1 MEEAPQKSPNQHTA
15 PTPTLVVVQLMLYT
29 YRSMKIK
36 QTGFTVV
43 ELIVAIAVIGILAAI
58 TVVSYN
64 GIQNNGYDASVK
76 SDLSALAKKLDIF
89 YGDNYKF
96 PANATEL
103 ESLKLKVNQSAY
115 NTSRVLNFSY
125 CANSD
130 RSAYALGAISKS
142 GKQFSITSSSGIQ
155 EYPSTQV
162 NDGNPAN
169 LATSCA
175 DLLAGTSRLV
185 AGFYSADTSTGPWR
199 LWTKSG

>member
-1 MEEAPQKSPNQHTA
+1 MN
-15 PTPTLVVVQLMLYT
+15 
-29 YRSMKIK
+29 IK
-36 QTGFTVV
+36 QAGFTVV
-43 ELIVAIAVIGILAAI
+43 ELIVVIVVIGILATI
-58 TVVSYN
+58 TVVAYN
-64 GIQNNGYDASVK
+64 GIQNNGYDSSVK
-76 SDLSALAKKLDIF
+76 SDLSTLAKKLDIF

-96 PANATEL
+96 PSTSADL

-125 CANSD
+125 CANTD
-130 RSAYALGAISKS
+130 RTAYALGAISKS
-142 GKQFSITSSSGIQ
+142 GKQFSITSSNGIQ

-175 DLLAGTSRLV
+175 DLLAGTSRVV

-199 LWTKSG
+199 LWTKNG

>member
-1 MEEAPQKSPNQHTA
+1 
-15 PTPTLVVVQLMLYT
+15 
-29 YRSMKIK
+29 MKIK

-43 ELIVAIAVIGILAAI
+43 ELIVAIVVIGILATI
-58 TVVSYN
+58 TVVAYN
-64 GIQNNGYDASVK
+64 GIQNNGYDSSVK

-96 PANATEL
+96 PSTTSDL

-125 CANSD
+125 CANAD
-130 RSAYALGAISKS
+130 RTAYALGAISKS
-142 GKQFSITSSSGIQ
+142 GKQFSITSNNGIQ
-155 EYPSTQV
+155 EYSSTLV

-175 DLLAGTSRLV
+175 DLLTGTSRVV

-199 LWTKSG
+199 LWTRNG

>member
-1 MEEAPQKSPNQHTA
+1 
-15 PTPTLVVVQLMLYT
+15 
-29 YRSMKIK
+29 MKIK

-43 ELIVAIAVIGILAAI
+43 ELIVVIVVIGILAAI
-58 TVVSYN
+58 TVVAYN

-96 PANATEL
+96 PSTTTDL
-103 ESLKLKVNQSAY
+103 ESLKFKANQSAY
-115 NTSRVLNFSY
+115 DTNRVLNFSY
-125 CANSD
+125 CATAD
-130 RSAYALGAISKS
+130 RSGYALGAISKS
-142 GKQFSITSSSGIQ
+142 GKQFSITSSNGIQ

-169 LATSCA
+169 LGTSCG
-175 DLLAGTSRLV
+175 DLLAGTSRIV